1 MHRLV
6 VNLMG
11 SLVLS
16 IVVVGNLWGVLVLD
30 SLGGVVGGLVVVLDV
45 FVVDGRFVVVVVD
58 GLFVVVVDDVLV
70 MDRLVVVLS
79 VLVVDRLVVNY

>member
-1 MHRLV
+1 
-6 VNLMG
+6 MG

-30 SLGGVVGGLVVVLDV
+30 SLVGVVGGLVVVLDV
-45 FVVDGRFVVVVVD
+45 FVVDRRFVVVVVD

-79 VLVVDRLVVNY
+79 VLVVDRLVVDY